1 MLNKGFGFKSGS
13 CAGSLIILF
22 CFLVYPVTASA
33 GMAQSVGIAS
43 SPNPVGSGARALGMG
58 GAFIAVADDATAASW
73 NPGGLIQLETPEVS
87 VVGAYNHRTEDT
99 TYNSFPEA
107 SGPQRTS
114 TLDLNYLSGVY
125 PFQMLD
131 HNAVVSL
138 NYQHL
143 YDFNKKVRFGFQDN
157 EPPQIETT
165 QYELEQEGGLYTISP
180 AFAVQI
186 LPALSV
192 GLTLNVWEDALYD
205 NEWKLKRHQTSSG
218 SFMGFPFSSVEDLQ
232 ETYRFSGINFNL
244 GIMWNINSTF
254 TLGAVF
260 KSPFS
265 GDVKHAYHSTR
276 SIVFPTDP
284 ERNRTEAQSY
294 SEKETLDMPMSYG
307 IGLAARLSDAL
318 SVALDLYRTEW
329 GDYVL
334 HTGDGRKLS
343 PVTGKLESES
353 DVGATTQVRVGGEYL
368 FIGEETVIPLRAGL
382 FYDPEPADGS
392 PDNFW
397 GVSVG
402 SGIAYK
408 QFVYDIAYQYRF
420 GRNVRSA
427 VVGDEASRQD
437 VQQHTVYMSII
448 YHF

>member
-1 MLNKGFGFKSGS
+1 MTHKGPWVRSGV
-13 CAGSLIILF
+13 CTGSLIILF
-22 CFLVYPVTASA
+22 CFLLYPASAWA

-99 TYNSFPEA
+99 TYQAFPEA
-107 SGPQRTS
+107 SGPQSIS
-114 TLDLNYLSGVY
+114 TVDLNYLSGVY
-125 PFQMLD
+125 PFGVLG

-143 YDFNKKVRFGFQDN
+143 YDFNKKARFGTRDDD
-157 EPPQIETT
+157 PPQIETT
-165 QYELEQEGGLYTISP
+165 WYEFEQEGGLYTISP
-180 AFAVQI
+180 AFAFQI
-186 LPALSV
+186 LPSLSV
-192 GLTLNVWEDALYD
+192 GVTLNVWEDALFD

-218 SFMGFPFSSVEDLQ
+218 NFMEFPFSSVEDLQ
-232 ETYRFSGINFNL
+232 ETYKFSGINCNL

-260 KSPFS
+260 KSPFR
-265 GDVKHAYHSTR
+265 GDVKHAYHSTKT
-276 SIVFPTDP
+276 IVYPTDP
-284 ERNRTEAQSY
+284 EKNRTEVKSY

-307 IGLAARLSDAL
+307 IGFAARLSDAL
-318 SVALDLYRTEW
+318 TLALDLYRTEW

-343 PVTGKLESES
+343 PITGKPESDS
-353 DVGATTQVRVGGEYL
+353 DVGATTQVRLGGEYL
-368 FIGEETVIPLRAGL
+368 IIGEQTVIPLRAGL

-420 GRNVRSA
+420 GRDVRSA
-427 VVGDEASRQD
+427 IVGDETSRQD
-437 VQQHTVYMSII
+437 VHQHTVYMSVI

>member
-1 MLNKGFGFKSGS
+1 
-13 CAGSLIILF
+13 
-22 CFLVYPVTASA
+22 
-33 GMAQSVGIAS
+33 MAQSVGIAS

-87 VVGAYNHRTEDT
+87 VVGAYNRRTEDT
-99 TYNSFPEA
+99 TYKAFLEA

-114 TLDLNYLSGVY
+114 TLDLNYLSAVY
-125 PFQMLD
+125 PFSIFD

-143 YDFNKKVRFGFQDN
+143 YDFNKEVRFGARDD
-157 EPPQIETT
+157 EPPLIAAT
-165 QYELEQEGGLYTISP
+165 QYEFDQKGGLYTISP
-180 AFAVQI
+180 AFAFQI
-186 LPALSV
+186 LPELSV
-192 GLTLNVWEDALYD
+192 GVTLNLWEDVLFD
-205 NEWKLKRHQTSSG
+205 NEWELKRHQTSSG
-218 SFMGFPFSSVEDLQ
+218 SFMQIPFFSAEDLR
-232 ETYRFSGINFNL
+232 ETYNFSGINFNF

-265 GDVKHAYHSTR
+265 GDVKHAYHSTNT
-276 SIVFPTDP
+276 IVFPTKP
-284 ERNRTEAQSY
+284 EMNRTEVRSY

-307 IGLAARLSDAL
+307 VGLSARLSDAL
-318 SVALDLYRTEW
+318 TVALDLYRTEW

-334 HTGDGRKLS
+334 HTGDGRELS
-343 PVTGKLESES
+343 PVTGKPENES
-353 DVGATTQVRVGGEYL
+353 DVDATTQIRIGGEYL
-368 FIGEETVIPLRAGL
+368 IIGEQTVIPLRAGL

-402 SGIAYK
+402 SGICYK

-420 GRNVRSA
+420 GRDVRSA
-427 VVGDEASRQD
+427 IIGDKNSRQD
-437 VQQHTVYMSII
+437 VDQHTIYMSII